1 MATDEERL
9 IVSVEARL
17 NQLEKEVKRGNRV
30 FGNEMT
36 RMENRA
42 KQAGDKLESTL
53 GKAASRVG
61 GLMKNF
67 AAGFVGGFVAGG
79 VTGIVGNL
87 GKVAT
92 GIAEIGDQAKRAGVT
107 TDVFQ
112 EWAIVAEQARIPVD
126 SLTDGLKEL
135 SLRGDEFAT
144 TGKGSATEAFGR
156 LGYGAEELKRKLADP
171 SALLL
176 EIIERLGKFDKAAQI
191 RISDELF
198 GGTAGERF
206 VELLD
211 RGAGS
216 IRDTIDEAHRLGNI
230 LDADVITRAAEVD
243 RQFKIVSQTVGAALK
258 SAIVDAIGALQ
269 EFIDRF
275 NSFEARR
282 DATLQE
288 DAMRLGRER
297 LDIEKQIADLRA
309 KQARG
314 ESVGDGI
321 LGTSIGESTF
331 GEAEYDL
338 QRRMEAL
345 GAEEKMIV
353 DVLEARRRLR
363 ETPSGS
369 TGSTFTPAPYTPPP
383 ATGGGNSG
391 APKRDA
397 SAAAAEREAQ
407 AVRELIAEL
416 ERELS
421 LIGATE
427 LEQRISNELRNAGAA
442 ATDDQR
448 ARIVALISA
457 IEAETLAQERG
468 TQAKEEFAN
477 VAAGAVSGF
486 AQDLLNGVS
495 AGQAFGNMINRLASQ
510 LIDLAVQAMILKPLL
525 AMLGFSE
532 GGIVPGAGKVLKLA
546 SGGMVHGPG
555 SATSDSIPARLSD
568 GEFVVNAAAT
578 ARHRA
583 LLEAVNDNR
592 LPSFATGGAVGKA
605 MRPAGA
611 NDNAPQPIVIN
622 SPITVN
628 GSAGTPDQNEDLAK
642 RIGRQMEETM
652 RGIAA
657 DELRRATRP
666 GNYMFQAMR

>member
-1 MATDEERL
+1 LFVATDEERL
-9 IVSVEARL
+9 IVSVEARMT
-17 NQLEKEVKRGNRV
+17 QLEREMKRASRV
-30 FGNEMT
+30 FGNEMGG
-36 RMENRA
+36 MERRA

-87 GKVAT
+87 GQVAA

-107 TDVFQ
+107 TEVFQ

-144 TGKGSATEAFGR
+144 TGKGSAAEAFGR

-176 EIIERLGKFDKAAQI
+176 EIIDRLGKFDKAAQI

-211 RGAGS
+211 RGADS
-216 IRDTIDEAHRLGNI
+216 IRATIDEAHALGNI
-230 LDADVITRAAEVD
+230 LDAEVITRAAEVD
-243 RQFKIVSQTVGAALK
+243 RQFKIVSQTVGTALK
-258 SAIVDAIGALQ
+258 GAIIDAIGALQ
-269 EFIDRF
+269 QFID
-275 NSFEARR
+275 SFRAFENQQNASLGAKLAEIGAQSLDLENKILKLKGQQADGGLFSRDVSGDIAYLEAERAALQETEAQILAVVEARR
-282 DATLQE
+282 KAT
-288 DAMRLGRER
+288 
-297 LDIEKQIADLRA
+297 
-309 KQARG
+309 
-314 ESVGDGI
+314 ES
-321 LGTSIGESTF
+321 
-331 GEAEYDL
+331 
-338 QRRMEAL
+338 
-345 GAEEKMIV
+345 
-353 DVLEARRRLR
+353 
-363 ETPSGS
+363 PSAS
-369 TGSTFTPAPYTPPP
+369 PASTFTPAPYTPPP
-383 ATGGGNSG
+383 ATGGGNAG
-391 APKRDA
+391 ASKRDA
-397 SAAAAEREAQ
+397 SAAAAEREAK

-448 ARIVALISA
+448 ARIVALITA
-457 IEAETLAQERG
+457 IEAETAAQQKG
-468 TQAKEEFAN
+468 TAAKEEFAN
-477 VAAGAVSGF
+477 IAAGAVSGF

-495 AGQAFGNMINRLASQ
+495 AGQAFANVIKRMASQ
-510 LIDLAVQAMILKPLL
+510 LVDMAVQMMILKPLL
-525 AMLGFSE
+525 AMFGFSE
-532 GGIVPGAGKVLKLA
+532 GGIVPGAGKVIKLA
-546 SGGMVHGPG
+546 TGGYVSGPG
-555 SATSDSIPARLSD
+555 TSTSDSIPARLSD

-578 ARHRA
+578 AKHRA

-592 LPSFATGGAVGKA
+592 LQAFATGGIAGEGNAMPAPVG
-605 MRPAGA
+605 GQVISI
-611 NDNAPQPIVIN
+611 NA
-622 SPITVN
+622 PITVN
-628 GSAGTPDQNEDLAK
+628 GSAGTPAQNTDLAK
-642 RIGRQMEETM
+642 KMAKEMEATM
-652 RGIAA
+652 RHVVA
-657 DELRRATRP
+657 DEMRRQTRP
-666 GNYMFQAMR
+666 GNMIGRR

>member
-1 MATDEERL
+1 MANDEERL
-9 IVSVEARL
+9 IVAVEARMA
-17 NQLEKEVKRGNRV
+17 QLEREMKRASRI
-30 FGNEMT
+30 FGNEMGG
-36 RMENRA
+36 MERRA

-87 GKVAT
+87 GKVAA

-107 TDVFQ
+107 TEVFQ
-112 EWAIVAEQARIPVD
+112 EWSIVAEQARIPVD
-126 SLTDGLKEL
+126 ALTDGLKEL

-144 TGKGSATEAFGR
+144 TGKGSAAEAFGR

-176 EIIERLGKFDKAAQI
+176 EIIDRLGKFDKAAQI

-211 RGAGS
+211 RGADS
-216 IRDTIDEAHRLGNI
+216 IRNTIDEAHRLGNI
-230 LDADVITRAAEVD
+230 LDSDVITRAAEVD
-243 RQFKIVSQTVGAALK
+243 RQFKIVSQTVGTALK
-258 SAIVDAIGALQ
+258 SAIIDALAALQ

-353 DVLEARRRLR
+353 DVLEARRKLR

-397 SAAAAEREAQ
+397 SAAAAEREAK

-442 ATDDQR
+442 ATDNQK

-457 IEAETLAQERG
+457 IEAETAAQQRG
-468 TQAKEEFAN
+468 TEAKQEFAN
-477 VAAGAVSGF
+477 IAAGAVSGF

-495 AGQAFGNMINRLASQ
+495 AGQAFGSMIQRLASQ
-510 LIDLAVQAMILKPLL
+510 LIDLAVQAMILRPLL
-525 AMLGFSE
+525 AMFGFSA

-546 SGGMVHGPG
+546 TGGYVSGPG
-555 SATSDSIPARLSD
+555 TSMSDSIPARLSD
-568 GEFVVNAAAT
+568 GEFVINARAT
-578 ARHRA
+578 AKHRA

-592 LPSFATGGAVGKA
+592 LQSFATGGAVGSA
-605 MRPAGA
+605 MRPASA
-611 NDNAPQPIVIN
+611 NDNAPPSITVN
-622 SPITVN
+622 APITVN
-628 GSAGTPDQNEDLAK
+628 GSAGTPEQNTDLAK
-642 RIGRQMEETM
+642 QMAREMEATM
-652 RGIAA
+652 RHVVA
-657 DELRRATRP
+657 DEMRRQTRP
-666 GNYMFQAMR
+666 GNFFGR